1 MAKITV
7 DGRIIE
13 VDEAHNLLEA
23 LLGLG
28 EDLPYFC
35 WHPKMGSVGACRQ
48 CAVVQYMNEEDSRGR
63 IVMSCMTPVT
73 DGAIF
78 SVQGEKAAGFRE
90 SVVENLMLNH
100 PHDCPV
106 CEEGGECHLQDMTVM
121 TGHRDR
127 NYRYL
132 KTTFRNQNLGP
143 LIGHEMNRCI
153 TCYRCVRYYDDYA
166 GGKDLAAFA
175 SRDRVFFGR
184 SESGLLENEFAGNL
198 VEVCPTGVFT
208 DKTLSEHYT
217 RKWDLQSAPAI
228 CTGCSLGCNIIVS
241 ERYGQLRRVTNRY
254 HGEVNGYFLCDRGR
268 FGAQYVNSESRIPYC
283 GIRNEDGIFE
293 ATKKEDALARIKQL
307 IDKADS
313 VIGIGSARA
322 SLEANFALQS
332 LVGKDQ
338 FYSGLSTAE
347 SEISQ
352 LLLSVLRSDIHV
364 PTLAEVES
372 CDAVL
377 ILGEDT
383 TNHAPRLALSLRQA
397 ARNEARS
404 MATEARIP
412 LWQDAAVRKLAQNR
426 LSPIFLLTPDEDRL
440 DDVSMPT
447 RLSPVMIANAGFNI
461 AHKIDEHF
469 PAGIHDGFNIDEI
482 AEVLSNAKNP
492 LIVCGSSPGNPEIVK
507 SAINVAN
514 ALHRRGGKTN
524 LLICTSGPNALAVS
538 LLAEEP
544 VADKHSIDN
553 YIQDK
558 QRQDKPSLEKVTADL
573 AILLENDL
581 EFSASR
587 CANWLSNDTRLLV
600 IDSLDNPLT
609 SISDIVLPAATF
621 AEAEG
626 TYISNEGR
634 AQRSFGAYKPKGDIS
649 PSWQWL
655 VDICHDQSLLMDV
668 GHIDDLLNKI
678 AQDRPEISDITKAAP
693 NARFKDHGQKVSRMT
708 HRYSG
713 RTAMLA
719 DISVH
724 EPQQPSDDES
734 ALTYSMEG
742 TNQTAP
748 NAMRTYTWSPGWN
761 SNQSINKF
769 QAEIGG
775 HLHHG
780 DPGCRLFSSIAPV
793 DLYTPVEVSDS
804 SGNDLSIVRRWH
816 IFGSEALSNQ
826 SPAIRSLAPEAYA
839 RMNQAMA
846 DSMGIKSG
854 EGLRLEDEDVASP
867 TLEVIID
874 ESVSDGC
881 VMIPVLA
888 TTRAYFETAAT
899 SELVKDESWT
909 SPVPS
914 SSKIITSDGV
924 S

>member
-7 DGRIIE
+7 DGRVIE
-13 VDEAHNLLEA
+13 VDESHNLLEA

-48 CAVVQYMNEEDSRGR
+48 CAIVQYMNEEDTRGR

-78 SVQGEKAAGFRE
+78 SVQGDKAAVFRE

-153 TCYRCVRYYDDYA
+153 TCYRCVRYYGDYA

-268 FGAQYVNSESRIPYC
+268 FGAQYVNSENRIPYC
-283 GIRNEDGIFE
+283 GIRSEGGIYE
-293 ATKKEDALARIKQL
+293 ATKKEDALSRIKQL
-307 IDKADS
+307 ISESES
-313 VIGIGSARA
+313 VIGVGSARA

-338 FYSGLSTAE
+338 FYSGLSRSE
-347 SEISQ
+347 SETSH

-364 PTLAEVES
+364 PSLEEVEA
-372 CDAVL
+372 CDVVL
-377 ILGEDT
+377 VLGEDT
-383 TNHAPRLALSLRQA
+383 TNHAPRLALSLRQS
-397 ARNEARS
+397 ARNEAKS

-412 LWQDAAVRKLAQNR
+412 LWQDAAVRKLAQNTH
-426 LSPIFLLTPDEDRL
+426 SPIFLLTPDEDRL
-440 DDVSMPT
+440 DDVSIPT
-447 RLSPVMIANAGFNI
+447 RLSPAMIANAGFNI
-461 AHKIDEHF
+461 AHEIDNLF
-469 PAGIHDGFNIDEI
+469 PSGVHDNLNISQI
-482 AEVLSNAKNP
+482 AEVLKNAKNP
-492 LIVCGSSPGNPEIVK
+492 LIVTGSSLDNPDIVK

-514 ALHRRGGKTN
+514 ALQKHNDKVN
-524 LLICTSGPNALAVS
+524 LIVCTDGPNALTAS
-538 LLAEEP
+538 LLEG
-544 VADKHSIDN
+544 
-553 YIQDK
+553 
-558 QRQDKPSLEKVTADL
+558 KPSLERVTADL
-573 AILLENDL
+573 AIVLENDL
-581 EFSASR
+581 DFSSSQYEK
-587 CANWLSNDTRLLV
+587 WLSNIKMLVV
-600 IDSLDNPLT
+600 IDSLDNPL
-609 SISDIVLPAATF
+609 SSRSNIVLPAATF

-626 TYISNEGR
+626 TYINNEGR

-655 VDICHDQSLLMDV
+655 VEICQDQGLLADV
-668 GHIDDLLNKI
+668 NHIDELLNKV
-678 AQDRPEISDITKAAP
+678 ALTLPEISGITDAAP
-693 NARFKDHGQKVSRMT
+693 NARFKDHGQKISRMT

-713 RTAMLA
+713 RTAMRS

-724 EPQQPSDDES
+724 EPQQPIDDES

-748 NAMRTYTWSPGWN
+748 DSMRAYTWSPGWN

-775 HLHHG
+775 HLRQG
-780 DPGCRLFSSIAPV
+780 DPGVRLFSNVAPV
-793 DLYTPVEVSDS
+793 DQHIPASPTEKS
-804 SGNDLSIVRRWH
+804 NIIIVPHWH
-816 IFGSEALSNQ
+816 IFGSELLSNQ
-826 SPAIRSLAPEAYA
+826 SPAIHSLAPLPYA
-839 RMNQAMA
+839 KMNQATADYLNVQLADGLTLDNENA
-846 DSMGIKSG
+846 DSPA
-854 EGLRLEDEDVASP
+854 LQ
-867 TLEVIID
+867 VIID
-874 ESVSDGC
+874 DTLPGGC
-881 VMIPVLA
+881 VIVPRLP
-888 TTRAYFETAAT
+888 TTRAYFEAFAG
-899 SELVKDESWT
+899 SALVKDESF
-909 SPVPS
+909 SPPS
-914 SSKIITSDGV
+914 QTVNKIISSDGGT
-924 S
+924 